1 MSFMRDILDFLNNFS
16 IIVSSLTFL
25 IVAYRFGRDNHK
37 ISIIIHRDNLEQEI
51 PIKILRK
58 QVTRSEIL
66 GILGTLDR
74 ESNFSIAYTGQKAF
88 FDNIV
93 AVQSGWRANKIH
105 IYIQPGDKFNYA
117 L

>member
-1 MSFMRDILDFLNNFS
+1 MGFIDALN
-16 IIVSSLTFL
+16 IISTLISLGTFG

-37 ISIIIHRDNLEQEI
+37 ISIIIHRDGLEQEI

-58 QVTRSEIL
+58 QVSRSEIL

-117 L
+117 I

>member
-1 MSFMRDILDFLNNFS
+1 MN
-16 IIVSSLTFL
+16 IISTFISLGTFG

-74 ESNFSIAYTGQKAF
+74 ESNFSIAYTGESIF
-88 FDNIV
+88 
-93 AVQSGWRANKIH
+93 W
-105 IYIQPGDKFNYA
+105 
-117 L
+117 